1 MLDFW
6 VPHGLDMVEGI
17 GVGDGET
24 QNHHVGSV
32 GGEKLAAQ
40 KAHGGLLEK
49 GKHVGLALSPPP
61 PTTT

>member
-24 QNHHVGSV
+24 QNHHVGSSISKTPV
-32 GGEKLAAQ
+32 FVVVSEGVPEAQ
-40 KAHGGLLEK
+40 GDADVIYHISG
-49 GKHVGLALSPPP
+49 AF
-61 PTTT
+61 